1 MQLLVGLGNPGAR
14 HAENRH
20 NIGFMALD
28 EIARRHRF
36 APWRKRFQGEVAEG
50 RIGGVK
56 VLALKPQTYMNESGR
71 AVGEALRFF
80 KLAPE
85 AVVAIHDEI
94 DLKPGKVRVKRGGG
108 AGGHNG
114 IRSIDAHIGKDYWR
128 VRLGIGHPGD
138 KELVHGHVLRDFAK
152 ADRDWL
158 DKLLDAVGG
167 EIALLMAGD
176 EGAFMSRIA
185 RAMTPPRPKPDKPKA
200 DKSKAD
206 KPGADR
212 PKADRAKAEAPGART
227 ERQEEDANDGL

>member
-50 RIGGVK
+50 RIGGAK
-56 VLALKPQTYMNESGR
+56 VLALKPRTYMNESGR

-85 AVVAIHDEI
+85 VVVAIHDEI

>member
-50 RIGGVK
+50 RIGGAK
-56 VLALKPQTYMNESGR
+56 VLALKPRTYMNESGR

-128 VRLGIGHPGD
+128 VRLGIGHPGG

-158 DKLLDAVGG
+158 DTLLDAVGG

-185 RAMTPPRPKPDKPKA
+185 RVMTPPRPKPDKPK
-200 DKSKAD
+200 
-206 KPGADR
+206 ADR

-227 ERQEEDANDGL
+227 ERQEKDASDGL